1 MYEKRFPLI
10 FHEFGNQVLLII
22 FYNNEILKSKFK
34 FYFLLS
40 TMCKIGEVTNFAV
53 DIDED

>member
-22 FYNNEILKSKFK
+22 FYNNEFLKSKFK

-40 TMCKIGEVTNFAV
+40 TMCKICEVTNFEV